1 MKKQDIQ
8 DKRLYQELFSKE
20 KSIHLTKIE
29 QLEYDFEDEI
39 NTGDIIIEII
49 SKIRGEKSNNN
60 LSLKTEVKLL
70 DLSLNKNLI
79 EAINSM
85 IQDFKATLFIDELV
99 LNEIE
104 ENYLINKIELNV

>member
-1 MKKQDIQ
+1 M
-8 DKRLYQELFSKE
+8 
-20 KSIHLTKIE
+20 
-29 QLEYDFEDEI
+29 
-39 NTGDIIIEII
+39 
-49 SKIRGEKSNNN
+49 
-60 LSLKTEVKLL
+60 
-70 DLSLNKNLI
+70 